1 MSGTVVD
8 HGAIN
13 KTRGSVTFANFPAL
27 NVTSNYLTRDG
38 IVFNPSGNATE
49 FLEVMTG
56 RVTSQEV
63 TVACEIVIHLVKS
76 MSLAAAFQQQF
87 LLNTNL
93 GPATIRPDTPPN
105 VGIQSWQLLN
115 LAIVNVNEQS
125 YAGTSADFPVRLG
138 GYLVVNTSLFT

>member
-8 HGAIN
+8 HGSIN
-13 KTRGSVTFANFPAL
+13 KVRGSVTFANYPGL
-27 NVTSNYLTRDG
+27 NVTAQFLTRDG

-63 TVACEIVIHLVKS
+63 TVAVEVVIHLVKS
-76 MSLAAAFQQQF
+76 MGLAAAFQQQY
-87 LLNTNL
+87 LLNTVL
-93 GPATIRPDTPPN
+93 GSATVRPDTPP
-105 VGIQSWQLLN
+105 GIGITGWQLQN
-115 LAIVNVNEQS
+115 LAIVGVGEQS

-138 GYLVVNTSLFT
+138 GYMVVNTSLFN